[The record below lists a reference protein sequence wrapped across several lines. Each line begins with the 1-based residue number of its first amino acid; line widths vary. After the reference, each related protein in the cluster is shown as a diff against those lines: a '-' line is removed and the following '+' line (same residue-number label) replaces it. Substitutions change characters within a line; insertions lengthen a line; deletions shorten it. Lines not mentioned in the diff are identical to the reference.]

1 MHRRERIYPFRL
13 YRFIFI
19 APIQIK
25 KSWNI
30 AVSGLFG
37 GDEGDR
43 TPYLLNAIQALSQVS
58 YTPEWLYIII
68 TYYHLQELFL

>member
-1 MHRRERIYPFRL
+1 MHRRERIYPFRQ

-43 TPYLLNAIQALSQVS
+43 TPYLLNAIYKNNFLRC
-58 YTPEWLYIII
+58 LI
-68 TYYHLQELFL
+68 LFYKTA